1 MDKLLSGR
9 SILIIED
16 EMLIL
21 MMIEDMLADLGCKSV
36 SVASKI
42 GPAIT
47 LIDGQVF
54 DAAMVDLNLSG
65 VESYPIADALVA
77 RDVPYFFSTGSSVAN
92 IKDGYRDQDV
102 LKKPFTFEQLG
113 NMLSRSLLRQTNVVK
128 LRH

>member
-9 SILIIED
+9 SILVIED

-21 MMIEDMLADLGCKSV
+21 MMIEDMLADLGCESV
-36 SVASKI
+36 SIASKI
-42 GPAIT
+42 GQAIT

-102 LKKPFTFEQLG
+102 LKKPFTFDQLSD
-113 NMLSRSLLRQTNVVK
+113 MLSRSLLRRTNVVR

>member
-54 DAAMVDLNLSG
+54 DAAMVDLNLNG
-65 VESYPIADALVA
+65 IASYPIADALIEH
-77 RDVPYFFSTGSSVAN
+77 DVPYFFSTGSSVTN
-92 IKDGYRDQDV
+92 IRDGYRDQDV

-113 NMLSRSLLRQTNVVK
+113 NMLSRSLLRQTNVVR